1 MQDAA
6 SRQAADARL
15 AIFAGRGG
23 FWFAAASVLLT
34 MSFVLAVLTSA
45 LMTTGTPEQPALPID
60 FKVFWAAGQLALSG
74 NGLAAFDSEQLNALH
89 ATRTEARMPWLYP
102 PGYLLLIAPLGAF
115 SFAHALIL
123 STALSLLAV
132 AMALRPFLAGVTPL
146 WIALAFAPAY
156 LPALMIGQNS
166 LLWMAGLLA
175 ALAALRAERW
185 MLAGVCIGCLTLK
198 PQLGLMIPFALLA
211 AGAWRTI
218 LAATVTT
225 VLVAGLPTLVYG
237 GGYWTLMA
245 QAIAD
250 QGAVMLQSIADV
262 PLMVGPLSLLVT
274 LGIDPDLALRLQWA
288 ITAACAL
295 AVFLLW
301 RSDRIGFDAKAAGL
315 LAAILL
321 SSVYLWYYEVA
332 LMAGI
337 ALFLLRAGIL
347 KAAALPLAIVG
358 ALWLGGGPLAMN
370 VFLKLVDQSVLG
382 AVILTPLLLACL
394 GVCLLHLA
402 AARRGPPHPA

>member
-15 AIFAGRGG
+15 AVFAGRGG
-23 FWFAAASVLLT
+23 FWFAAVSVLMT

-45 LMTTGTPEQPALPID
+45 VMTTGTPEQLALPID
-60 FKVFWAAGQLALSG
+60 FKVFWAAAQLALSG
-74 NGLAAFDSEQLNALH
+74 NGLAAFDPEQLNALH

-102 PGYLLLIAPLGAF
+102 PGYLLLIAPFGAF

-123 STALSLLAV
+123 STALSLAAV
-132 AMALRPFLAGVTPL
+132 AIALRPFLAGVTPL

-166 LLWMAGLLA
+166 LFWMAGLLA

-185 MLAGVCIGCLTLK
+185 VLAGVCIGCLTLK
-198 PQLGLMIPFALLA
+198 PQLGLMIPIALLA
-211 AGAWRTI
+211 VGAWRTI
-218 LAATVTT
+218 LAATVTA
-225 VLVAGLPTLVYG
+225 VLLAGLPTLVYG
-237 GGYWTLMA
+237 GGYWTQMA
-245 QAIAD
+245 HGIAD
-250 QGAVMLQSIADV
+250 QGALMLQQIASV
-262 PLMVGPLSLLVT
+262 PLMVGPLSLFVA
-274 LGIDPDLALRLQWA
+274 LGIDPGLAVRLQWA
-288 ITAACAL
+288 VTAACAF

-321 SSVYLWYYEVA
+321 SSVYLWYYEAA

-337 ALFLLRAGIL
+337 ALFLLRAGIF
-347 KAAALPLAIVG
+347 KASALPLAAIA

-394 GVCLLHLA
+394 GLCLLHLA
-402 AARRGPPHPA
+402 AARRGASHPA

>member
-15 AIFAGRGG
+15 AVFAGRGG
-23 FWFAAASVLLT
+23 FWFAAVSVLLT

-45 LMTTGTPEQPALPID
+45 VMTTGTPEQLALPID
-60 FKVFWAAGQLALSG
+60 FKVFWAAAQLALSG
-74 NGLAAFDSEQLNALH
+74 NGLAAFDPEQLNALH
-89 ATRTEARMPWLYP
+89 ATKTEARMPWLYP
-102 PGYLLLIAPLGAF
+102 PGYLLLIAPFGAF

-123 STALSLLAV
+123 STALSLAAV
-132 AMALRPFLAGVTPL
+132 AMALRPFVAGVTPL

-166 LLWMAGLLA
+166 LFWMAGLLA

-218 LAATVTT
+218 LAATVTA

-245 QAIAD
+245 HGIAD
-250 QGAVMLQSIADV
+250 QGALMLQQIASV
-262 PLMVGPLSLLVT
+262 PLMVGPLSLLVA
-274 LGIDPDLALRLQWA
+274 LGIDPDPALRLQWG

-321 SSVYLWYYEVA
+321 SSVYLWYYEAA

-337 ALFLLRAGIL
+337 ALFLLRAGIF
-347 KAAALPLAIVG
+347 KAAALPLAAVA
-358 ALWLGGGPLAMN
+358 ALWLGGGPQAMN

-382 AVILTPLLLACL
+382 AVILTPLLVACL
-394 GVCLLHLA
+394 GLCLLHLA
-402 AARRGPPHPA
+402 AARRGPSHLA